1 MKKIVLMATMLLSV
15 LTLNAKKGNNP
26 VVLKSGNVSVFQKEA
41 TANVVIDDHKVLID
55 GTGKTADVYYG
66 EKNVAEY
73 EKFISDIERGHESFI
88 TSFNEKK
95 GSKIKFVLS
104 GSDVDTQ
111 YTLKVDISVM
121 NVGHA
126 GGIWAMKKKAG
137 GVFINGAMKLI
148 ENATGKVICE
158 FEFNNLQGRKG
169 YTFQQR
175 ISNCYATLGECF
187 NEAIQQ

>member
-1 MKKIVLMATMLLSV
+1 MATMLLSV
-15 LTLNAKKGNNP
+15 LTLSAKKSNNP
-26 VVLKSGNVSVFQKEA
+26 VVLKSGDVSVFQKEA

-66 EKNVAEY
+66 EKSVAEY
-73 EKFISDIERGHESFI
+73 EQFIANINRGHESFI

-95 GSKIKFVLS
+95 RAKIKFVLS

-111 YTLKVDISVM
+111 YTLKVNLSLM

-126 GGIWAMKKKAG
+126 GGIWSMKKKTG
-137 GVFINGAMKLI
+137 GVLINGTMGLI
-148 ENATGKVICE
+148 EKATGKVICE
-158 FEFNNLQGRKG
+158 FEFGNLQGRKG

-175 ISNCYATLGECF
+175 ISNCYAALGEF
-187 NEAIQQ
+187 LSEAIQQ